1 MKFSTDLYDLVQAL
15 TQAEKRYIKIFM
27 QAFSSKGSETQV
39 ELFDSLS
46 KQRNYDEEAIRKQM
60 AGKISGNNFHVSK
73 NRLYQLILRGLY
85 LFHSANSEQEKLNQK
100 VFQANL
106 LRKKGLYKQ
115 SLELYDKAIELAQ
128 QLESFIHLP
137 QALSGQARTWQQQR
151 NAPQIAAYVEQNL
164 QAENAAIE
172 KYQGE
177 LVFQHLEMRLLHI
190 SHKNPNART
199 EAQLKAVKEIQTHP
213 FLQDETAAR
222 AISKR
227 ALWYFRFL
235 NGFIARYEGDYGKAA
250 DCWSHFVADMEQD
263 PKNLPAQ
270 IVEFISNLNN
280 LMFLQLEAGRFE
292 ASWETA
298 NKLDNLLQHETVNQ
312 DLYLIMK
319 IRERVIEFK
328 LTWFLRNN
336 QYTEGL
342 AYWKNEV
349 EKDWELD
356 WRGQVGDFRRLLIEY
371 LVTCLYLAN
380 GNAQAA
386 SQMSER
392 LWDNKAIKDHDY
404 LYASVLITNLII
416 HFDLGNFQLL
426 ESISLNTYRVL
437 YKKQLLHGTEKLVFK
452 YLRRY
457 MRAMSQKEMLLSF
470 RELQEE
476 LSKLQEDKFEH
487 ILLDNL
493 NLKVWIESKIRKTS
507 MFLLAKR

>member
-1 MKFSTDLYDLVQAL
+1 MKFSTDLYDLIQAL

-27 QAFSSKGSETQV
+27 QAFSSKGSETQI
-39 ELFDSLS
+39 ELFDSIAR
-46 KQRNYDEEAIRKQM
+46 QRAYDEEAIRKQM
-60 AGKISGNNFHVSK
+60 SGKISPANFHVSK

-115 SLELYDKAIELAQ
+115 STELYDKALELARE
-128 QLESFIHLP
+128 LESFIHIP
-137 QALSGQARTWQQQR
+137 QALSGQAKAWQQQR
-151 NAPQIAAYVEQNL
+151 NINQIANYVERDL
-164 QAENAAIE
+164 QEEKSAIE

-177 LVFQHLEMRLLHI
+177 LVFQHLEMRLLHV
-190 SHKNPNART
+190 SHKNPTART
-199 EAQLKAVKEIQTHP
+199 EAQLKVVKEIQSHP
-213 FLQDETAAR
+213 FLQDESAAR

-270 IVEFISNLNN
+270 IMEFISNLNN
-280 LMFLQLEAGRFE
+280 LMFLQLEAARFE
-292 ASWETA
+292 PSWATA
-298 NKLDNLLQHETVNQ
+298 TKLENLLSHETVSQ
-312 DLYLIMK
+312 DLFLIMK

-336 QYTEGL
+336 QYAEGL

-371 LVTCLYLAN
+371 LVTCLYLAT
-380 GNAQAA
+380 GQAQAA
-386 SQMSER
+386 SEISER
-392 LWDNKAIKDHDY
+392 LWENKALKDHDY

-457 MRAMSQKEMLLSF
+457 MRAMSQKEMLQSF
-470 RELQEE
+470 KELQQE
-476 LSKLQEDKFEH
+476 LSELQEDKFEH

-493 NLKVWIESKIRKTS
+493 NLKVWIESKIRKTAMS
-507 MFLLAKR
+507 LLGKR